1 MSEGESQGPSGFTER
16 IGLRYFRRL
25 EARRRC
31 DAESP
36 VIIDQEVIARLQ
48 RIERHGVLWA
58 SAYGA
63 ISGVC
68 CALGA
73 IWLGGIFEARPE
85 HVLAPFEWLLAI
97 GISVVVTVIELVG
110 LYRLSLNTAFRL
122 AVASG
127 ADRWPDAAQRE
138 DFYLALIRSGLEIPN
153 PNTAVMGI
161 DPLREASRWRLVARA
176 LLYKLKRS
184 ATNLIAKAIARRV
197 VGRSAVRGLAEFV
210 AAPVFAIWN
219 AVVFRWALRE
229 ARLRAMSAR
238 YVDRLVARALPDALA
253 LNEDA
258 EIACLSAVAVAAVS
272 ARDLHPNRLQLLRAL
287 VTRFS
292 VDAAGLTDERV
303 HFLES
308 LPALAPA
315 GRRAAVALLVGGII
329 IDGRISRRDR
339 RLLESAYAAIDESV
353 DLIAIRKL
361 GQRMRIEG
369 WMTDAH
375 IDAALAPCFPGG
387 NEVAPPLIEAPL

>member
-16 IGLRYFRRL
+16 VGLRYFRRL

-31 DAESP
+31 DPNDP
-36 VIIDQEVIARLQ
+36 VIIDDEVIAQLQ
-48 RIERHGVLWA
+48 QVERQGVLWA

-63 ISGVC
+63 LSGIC

-73 IWLGGIFEARPE
+73 VWLGGIFEARPE
-85 HVLAPFEWLLAI
+85 HILAPFEWLLTI

-122 AVASG
+122 AIASG

-138 DFYLALIRSGLEIPN
+138 DFYLGLIRSGLEIPN

-184 ATNLIAKAIARRV
+184 ATNLVAKAIARRV

-210 AAPVFAIWN
+210 AAPVFAVWN

-238 YVDRLVARALPDALA
+238 YVDRLVARALPDALR
-253 LNEDA
+253 LCEDA
-258 EIACLSAVAVAAVS
+258 ETACLSAVAVAAVS

-287 VTRFS
+287 VARFS
-292 VDAAGLTDERV
+292 VDVERLTDERAS
-303 HFLES
+303 FLQS

-329 IDGRISRRDR
+329 IDGRISRRDH
-339 RLLESAYAAIDESV
+339 RLLEAAFSAIGEPM
-353 DLIAIRKL
+353 DLEAIRGL

-375 IDAALAPCFPGG
+375 IDAALTPCFPGG
-387 NEVAPPLIEAPL
+387 GESLSNPHEALQ